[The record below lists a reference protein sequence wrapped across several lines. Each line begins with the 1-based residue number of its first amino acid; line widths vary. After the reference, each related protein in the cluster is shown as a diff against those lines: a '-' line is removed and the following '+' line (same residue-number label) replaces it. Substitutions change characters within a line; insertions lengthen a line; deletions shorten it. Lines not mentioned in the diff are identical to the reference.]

1 MCSSS
6 NPTVNALGEPVDPF
20 VERLGVDVAGLDES
34 SDEGAIRPAPEPT
47 GDRHSQL
54 RHAEVMDLEE
64 RQQHWIVGI
73 TAVANLLGQQ
83 PPLPSDR
90 KGDLRQRDA
99 VRVDTEALV

>member
-1 MCSSS
+1 
-6 NPTVNALGEPVDPF
+6 
-20 VERLGVDVAGLDES
+20 
-34 SDEGAIRPAPEPT
+34 
-47 GDRHSQL
+47 
-54 RHAEVMDLEE
+54 MDLEE